1 MLYSF
6 TAKND
11 SGKTVSGKRE
21 AGDKPS
27 LARELRSEGL
37 SLISADPVSGKINFL
52 AINNFFVRVTLHE
65 KVIFTRNLSAMIRA
79 GIPLS
84 RALSI
89 LERQTTNFRLK
100 KIIGSLLEDI
110 NSGLSLSDGMKKFS
124 KVFSTL
130 FSSMVKAGEESGG
143 LPESLRIIGLQLE
156 KSYAMGKKV
165 RGAMM
170 YPSIV
175 LSAIFVIGALM
186 LIYVVPSLTATFKEM
201 NAELP
206 GSTQFVIS
214 ISNFLINHTFGSFF
228 SVAVLVAG
236 VFFVSRTRRGGRV
249 IQYGILRMPIFGG
262 IVKEVNAARTARTL
276 SSLLSAGVDVRQSLF
291 ITGDVL
297 QNVFFKEVLREA
309 EKMVEKGFPVSG
321 VFKGKTDLYP
331 VMVGEMMEVGEETGK
346 LSEMLENIADFYESE
361 VDNATK
367 DLSSLIEPILMIVI
381 GAAVGFF
388 AVSMITP
395 AYSILNSI

>member
-1 MLYSF
+1 
-6 TAKND
+6 
-11 SGKTVSGKRE
+11 
-21 AGDKPS
+21 
-27 LARELRSEGL
+27 
-37 SLISADPVSGKINFL
+37 
-52 AINNFFVRVTLHE
+52 
-65 KVIFTRNLSAMIRA
+65 
-79 GIPLS
+79 
-84 RALSI
+84 
-89 LERQTTNFRLK
+89 
-100 KIIGSLLEDI
+100 
-110 NSGLSLSDGMKKFS
+110 
-124 KVFSTL
+124 
-130 FSSMVKAGEESGG
+130 
-143 LPESLRIIGLQLE
+143 
-156 KSYAMGKKV
+156 MGKKV